1 MFVDFI
7 LVDLDDTVY
16 PTSSG
21 LLKEIGRRMTLFL
34 SQKLGLPEEQA
45 LQLRQSYSRDY
56 GTTLAGLIAFHQL
69 EHPDEFLEFV
79 HPKDVSPFL
88 KKDPELIGALSSL
101 SIPLAILTNSP
112 MEHAKRI
119 LAYLEVDELFDPIF
133 DLRYNGFQGK
143 PSKQVYLRVL
153 GELGREASRVLLVD
167 DHLSNLVPLKDLGG
181 QVLLV
186 DEKGNQSSDV
196 PVIRYLK
203 ELPSFLEARN
213 PRV

>member
-1 MFVDFI
+1 MFVDSI

-16 PTSSG
+16 PASSG
-21 LLKEIGRRMTLFL
+21 LLQEIGRRITRFL

-45 LQLRQSYSRDY
+45 LQLRKRYSRDY
-56 GTTLAGLIAFHQL
+56 GTTLAGLMEFHQINT
-69 EHPDEFLEFV
+69 PDEFLEFV
-79 HPKDVSPFL
+79 HPKDVAPFL

-112 MEHAKRI
+112 MEHAQRI

-143 PSKQVYLRVL
+143 PSKQAYLKAL
-153 GELGREASRVLLVD
+153 EELNREASRVLLVD
-167 DHLSNLVPLKDLGG
+167 DHLSNLIPFKDLGG

-186 DEKGNQSSDV
+186 DEKGNQSADV
-196 PVIRYLK
+196 PKIQYLK
-203 ELPSFLEARN
+203 ELPSFLRARN
-213 PRV
+213 S